1 MESNGDQRTCKNKLK
16 KTKSLDY
23 LTYMKDQ
30 LENKEFRDH
39 EGKGTEKGPNF
50 YGKVKHETVFIN
62 ENEEESSDDLELLS
76 SDEDSF
82 NNSKVE

>member
-1 MESNGDQRTCKNKLK
+1 MET
-16 KTKSLDY
+16 
-23 LTYMKDQ
+23 
-30 LENKEFRDH
+30 KEFKH
-39 EGKGTEKGPNF
+39 QEGTRTEKGNV

-62 ENEEESSDDLELLS
+62 ENEEDSSDDLELAS